1 MSEDTLLLQDV
12 VSPST
17 VPGRKLPGGKVPGA
31 TDRAEVKS
39 APLKSA
45 QFRRER
51 EAGWRALEGLLEQAE
66 RNGLRNLPGDTLLRL
81 PSLYRATLS
90 ALSVARSIS
99 LDRNLV
105 IYLETLA
112 ARAYF
117 HIYGPRKTLPSVL
130 GIFLGQTLP
139 GAVRDM
145 KWPILLA
152 AAVLFLGAGS
162 GFAVT
167 MANEDWFYTFVDT
180 DLAAGR
186 TPAASTESLRAM
198 LFDPPPETDFLA
210 IFAST
215 LFAHNARIT
224 LLCFALGIAFGIPT
238 LLLLFS
244 NGLMLG
250 AFVAL
255 YASRGLG
262 MEMLG
267 WLWIHGTTEI
277 FAIILGGG
285 AGCVLGEAALFPGDK
300 SRIDNLAQRGRQAG
314 IIALGAVLML
324 FIAGGLEGIGRQVIN
339 DTTLRFAIGS
349 CMLLG
354 WLSYFS
360 FTGGAK
366 DAVPGMAG
374 MHAP

>member
-1 MSEDTLLLQDV
+1 MSEDTLLLQDI
-12 VSPST
+12 VSP
-17 VPGRKLPGGKVPGA
+17 GKVPDA

-51 EAGWRALEGLLEQAE
+51 EAGWRNLEGLLEQAE
-66 RNGLRNLPGDTLLRL
+66 RNGLRSLSGDALLRL

-105 IYLETLA
+105 TYLETLA

-117 HIYGPRKTLPSVL
+117 HIYGPRKALSSVLGTFLGETLPSA
-130 GIFLGQTLP
+130 I
-139 GAVRDM
+139 RDM

-152 AAVLFLGAGS
+152 AAVLLLGAGS

-167 MANEDWFYTFVDT
+167 MVNQDWFYTLVDT

-186 TPAASTESLRAM
+186 TPAASTESLRAT
-198 LFDPPPETDFLA
+198 LFDPPPETDSLA
-210 IFAST
+210 IFASE
-215 LFAHNARIT
+215 LFTHNARIA

-285 AGCVLGEAALFPGDK
+285 AGCVIGEAALFPGDK
-300 SRIDNLAQRGRQAG
+300 SRVDNLAQRGRQAG

-360 FTGGAK
+360 FAGGAR
-366 DAVPGMAG
+366 DAAPGMAG
-374 MHAP
+374 MRAP